1 MGRGPGHRLGRARRR
16 RLAGRHRAPR
26 PGRAVVLHHPAG
38 RVDGPA
44 VGAVLHGHRA
54 RRTGRDGDGAGCRRP
69 GGRRPHPHPVS
80 APAGSAWGV
89 RRPGGRE
96 FALMAVGV
104 VGISLSGPLTALV
117 TAPALAIAFWRNAAG
132 AVLLAPVL
140 ATRER
145 ATLRGLRLRHLG
157 SSVIAGLFLAGH
169 FAAWLPSL
177 SMTSVGASIALVTT
191 TPVWTTLVA
200 RLSGVRL
207 PVQVWWGLLLAVVGA
222 ALIAGVDVTVST
234 RALAGDGLATLGAIF
249 AAGYVLAGARARQR
263 LATSAYT
270 ITCYSVC
277 ALVVAGAPLVVG
289 SPLAGFS
296 ARDWLLI
303 AAITVCAQ
311 LLGHTL
317 LNLVLSSVGPT
328 VVSLAVLLEVP
339 GALIVAL
346 VLLQQAPPLL
356 ALPGMAAVV
365 AGVALVVRASR
376 PATLVEPAT

>member
-1 MGRGPGHRLGRARRR
+1 MGV
-16 RLAGRHRAPR
+16 
-26 PGRAVVLHHPAG
+26 AV
-38 RVDGPA
+38 
-44 VGAVLHGHRA
+44 
-54 RRTGRDGDGAGCRRP
+54 
-69 GGRRPHPHPVS
+69 
-80 APAGSAWGV
+80 
-89 RRPGGRE
+89 
-96 FALMAVGV
+96 F
-104 VGISLSGPLTALV
+104 GISMSGPLTALV
-117 TAPALAIAFWRNAAG
+117 AAPFLAIAFWRNAAG
-132 AVLLAPVL
+132 AVLLLPVL

-145 ATLRGLRLRHLG
+145 ATLRGLRLRDLG
-157 SSVIAGLFLAGH
+157 SSIVAGVFLAGH
-169 FAAWLPSL
+169 FASWLPSL
-177 SMTSVGASIALVTT
+177 SMTTVGASIALVTT
-191 TPVWTTLVA
+191 TPIWTALVA

-207 PVQVWWGLLLAVVGA
+207 PAPVWWGLVLAVVGA
-222 ALIAGVDVTVST
+222 ALIAGVDVTVSL

-270 ITCYSVC
+270 IVCYSVC
-277 ALVVAGAPLVVG
+277 ALVVAVAAVVVG

-346 VLLQQAPPLL
+346 VLLHQAPPLL

-365 AGVALVVRASR
+365 AGVALVVRGSR
-376 PATLVEPAT
+376 PTTLVEPAT